1 MVELQYYIC
10 IMITQ
15 KMTAKEARDNFTDLL
30 GTVYYGKESVVVEK
44 KGRPFAVVVNPDEYG
59 NYIKYKAA
67 AKKRILEII
76 KEIQA
81 ANKGNSYEETLK
93 DITEAVEEVRKER
106 YAKNQKDTGGT

>member
-1 MVELQYYIC
+1 
-10 IMITQ
+10 MITQ

-59 NYIKYKAA
+59 NYIKYKEA

-76 KEIQA
+76 EEIQA
-81 ANKGNSYEETLK
+81 ANEQVLSFGNKDKNYKETLK
-93 DITEAVEEVRKER
+93 DATEAVEEARKER
-106 YAKNQKDTGGT
+106 YARNQKNKSGI